1 MTTFETFSTES
12 RPTTGKR
19 IAAFIGATFAA
30 AALRIR
36 VWNNRRQVA
45 RLLGW
50 DDHMLRDIGLTQ
62 GDVYSAMATRADEDA
77 SVQLSMRSLERRF
90 ARNADMRDRLAHGA
104 ELHVG
109 TARYRAKR

>member
-12 RPTTGKR
+12 RQTAVNKA
-19 IAAFIGATFAA
+19 AAFVAGVFTAAT
-30 AALRIR
+30 LRIR

-50 DDHMLRDIGLTQ
+50 DEHMLRDIGLTQ
-62 GDVYSAMATRADEDA
+62 GDVYCAMATRVDEDA
-77 SVQLSMRSLERRF
+77 SVQLSMLSLERRF
-90 ARNADMRDRLAHGA
+90 ARNAASRDRLAHGA